1 MTNNIF
7 WEGFQDFSFW
17 WVSGSSDKFLNL
29 KKKPN
34 KKQKP
39 VGHILRSYILSLVL
53 MINYHINSLLLSCS
67 SWTWLFI
74 FWPPKKS
81 RVVRNMGNNSLS
93 IVHHIAVIPDF
104 ATNHKLLRQI
114 LWRTM
119 TEDEQLCICAVL
131 HSLLSLDGALK
142 PYIFVA
148 NYYRVSGQSV
158 DQHNFHNFTA
168 KCK

>member
-1 MTNNIF
+1 
-7 WEGFQDFSFW
+7 
-17 WVSGSSDKFLNL
+17 
-29 KKKPN
+29 
-34 KKQKP
+34 
-39 VGHILRSYILSLVL
+39 
-53 MINYHINSLLLSCS
+53 
-67 SWTWLFI
+67 
-74 FWPPKKS
+74 
-81 RVVRNMGNNSLS
+81 MGNNSLG

-119 TEDEQLCICAVL
+119 TENAQLCICAVL

-148 NYYRVSGQSV
+148 NYYRVSEQSV
-158 DQHNFHNFTA
+158 DQHNFHNFTS